1 LQIFAPLMMK
11 ENRAARVIALVLT
24 LVCLVALFA
33 TTVLAQ
39 NTYVITDGENVTV
52 HNSFASD
59 PMKVLDEAG
68 VELDPEDSYTT
79 VSANGVSEITVQR
92 AQQISIDY
100 CGQKIDAS
108 SYGETVEAVL
118 TRMGLQTD
126 GVYSISHNLQTMTY
140 DGMQISVRNIVE
152 TMETYTVEVPYETVY
167 TNDPNLPEGQEKVLV
182 AGSAGQTLCQANVAY
197 LNNQEQCRTV
207 VQQTVLQPPVDRIVA
222 VGTGSGEAAQD
233 GEQELYIG
241 DGYIILP
248 TGEVLTYT
256 DSDSFVATAY
266 THLDAGCDMYTA
278 TGTRVKWGTVAV
290 DPDMIPYGTRMFIV
304 TSDGSFIYGLAT
316 AEDCGGAINDHRID
330 LYMPTLTE
338 AFKFGR
344 RTCTVYFLG
353 ETDW

>member
-1 LQIFAPLMMK
+1 MQIFAPFTKK

-24 LVCLVALFA
+24 LLCLVALFA

-39 NTYVITDGENVTV
+39 NTYVITDGANVTV

-68 VELDPEDSYTT
+68 VELDPDDSYTT

-100 CGQKIDAS
+100 CGRKINAS
-108 SYGETVEAVL
+108 SYGETVEAML
-118 TRMGLQTD
+118 SRMGLQTN
-126 GVYSISHNLQTMTY
+126 GSYSLSHDRQTLTY
-140 DGMQISVRNIVE
+140 DGMQLSVRNVVE
-152 TMETYTVEVPYETVY
+152 TMETYTVEIPYETIY
-167 TNDPNLPEGQEKVLV
+167 TTDSSLPEGQEKVLV
-182 AGSAGQTLCQANVAY
+182 DGSAGQLLCQANVAY
-197 LNNQEQCRTV
+197 LNNQEQSRTV
-207 VQQTVLQPPVDRIVA
+207 VEETVLQPPVDRIVA
-222 VGTGSGEAAQD
+222 VGTGSGAAEAAQ
-233 GEQELYIG
+233 EQELYIG

-304 TSDGSFIYGLAT
+304 SNDGSFIYGLAT

-330 LYMPTLTE
+330 LYMPTLAE
-338 AFKFGR
+338 AFQFGR
-344 RTCTVYFLG
+344 RNCTVYFLG